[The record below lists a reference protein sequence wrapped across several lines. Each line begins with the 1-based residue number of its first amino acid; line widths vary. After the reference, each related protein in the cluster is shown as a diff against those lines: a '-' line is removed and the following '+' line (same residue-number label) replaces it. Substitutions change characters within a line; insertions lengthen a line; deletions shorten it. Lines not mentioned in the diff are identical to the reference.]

1 LNNLITI
8 PIAIETQTPNPSKI
22 ISVVLKT
29 LKTTQMIK
37 LDILAIGAH
46 PDDVE
51 LGCGATLAKEIKAGK
66 VVGILDLT
74 QGELGTRGTVE
85 IRQQE
90 AEKAAQ
96 ILGVRFRENLNL
108 PDGFIFNN
116 RENQLKLIEKIRQYQ
131 PDIVLTNAIDDRH
144 TDHAKASDLTT
155 SACFLSGLMKI
166 ETQFKGQNQTAWRP
180 KHVFHYIQW
189 KNLNPDFVVD
199 VSAFL
204 EVKMQAVKAYESQVF
219 NPNSEE
225 PMTPIASSNFLDS
238 IRYRARDLGRI
249 IGVES
254 AEGFTAERVVA
265 VKSLDDLL

>member
-1 LNNLITI
+1 
-8 PIAIETQTPNPSKI
+8 
-22 ISVVLKT
+22 
-29 LKTTQMIK
+29 MIK

-90 AEKAAQ
+90 ADKAAQ

-108 PDGFIFNN
+108 PDGFIFNSN

-155 SACFLSGLMKI
+155 SACFLSGLRKI
-166 ETQFKGQNQTAWRP
+166 ETLHQGLVQNAWRP

-199 VSAFL
+199 VSEFL

-238 IRYRARDLGRI
+238 IRLQSQRSRA
-249 IGVES
+249 ES
-254 AEGFTAERVVA
+254 QAWKLPKASLTERVVA